1 MRPLARWISALGAR
15 LSRAVVG
22 VARTLGQ
29 ARSAFRVGA
38 WAFRST
44 VRGQLSTRG
53 GNVDASQYFEQWAH
67 VLNSWDYDSY
77 YGAMSLA
84 ESGDMR
90 GIADLCMAIMGSPR
104 AGADLRTR
112 ALAISGAPI
121 RFDRAPRGRRAR
133 TAVRAIDADEDWF
146 YMVNETEQNQLQKW
160 FWMMGLALARLEW
173 WEDNPIAATPEA
185 AQRMPKVARIRNGR
199 NVPALKA
206 WNPRCLRYDW
216 QERAWKVRLENGE
229 EETIKN
235 GLNGWILW
243 LSTESRPWL
252 NGLWRGLAP
261 MFLLIGF
268 AFQDWRDQSEKFAHG
283 VAVFTGPAAHDD
295 DFRAKLVDDWRK
307 AGARGA
313 VYLPEETE
321 LHVFEMKADNWKTF
335 EAQIKLAESSVT
347 ITTRGAQLPTEAVQ
361 NAGTG
366 ANAQSNTVQAI
377 TEGDAR
383 AWETFV
389 HENVTR
395 PWAWA
400 NFLSAD
406 VAPWIEVQVQP
417 ANDVAKFA
425 ASAQAASL
433 AMQNLEDLQ
442 APYDRVAFMQLAG
455 IPVDEARTKEPRR
468 AKLLAWHVDRQIV
481 TMNQAAQALGYDTVE
496 GRDFYYV
503 PIADAPSQDREAQK
517 EDAAA

>member
-1 MRPLARWISALGAR
+1 
-15 LSRAVVG
+15 
-22 VARTLGQ
+22 
-29 ARSAFRVGA
+29 
-38 WAFRST
+38 
-44 VRGQLSTRG
+44 
-53 GNVDASQYFEQWAH
+53 
-67 VLNSWDYDSY
+67 
-77 YGAMSLA
+77 
-84 ESGDMR
+84 
-90 GIADLCMAIMGSPR
+90 
-104 AGADLRTR
+104 
-112 ALAISGAPI
+112 
-121 RFDRAPRGRRAR
+121 
-133 TAVRAIDADEDWF
+133 
-146 YMVNETEQNQLQKW
+146 
-160 FWMMGLALARLEW
+160 MGLALARLEW
-173 WEDNPIAATPEA
+173 WEDNPIATTPEA
-185 AQRMPKVARIRNGR
+185 ARTMPKVARIRNGR

-206 WNPRCLRYDW
+206 WNPRCLRYDFHE
-216 QERAWKVRLENGE
+216 QVWKVRLENGE

-335 EAQIKLAESSVT
+335 EAQIKLAQTSIS
-347 ITTRGAQLPTEAVQ
+347 ITVRGANLPTEATEGV
-361 NAGTG
+361 GTG
-366 ANAQSNTVQAI
+366 ANAQSEVMQDI
-377 TEGDAR
+377 KSGDAR

-389 HENVTR
+389 HENITR

-417 ANDVAKFA
+417 ANDEAKFA
-425 ASAQAASL
+425 KAQKDGAEAYEVWL
-433 AMQNLEDLQ
+433 RTG
-442 APYDRVAFMQLAG
+442 APVDVGPFMQKLG
-455 IPVDEARTKEPRR
+455 TPIDEKRLDAMRKKQDKE
-468 AKLLAWHVDRQIV
+468 LSLVEQE
-481 TMNQAAQALGYDTVE
+481 AA
-496 GRDFYYV
+496 
-503 PIADAPSQDREAQK
+503 
-517 EDAAA
+517 

>member
-29 ARSAFRVGA
+29 ARSAFRFGA
-38 WAFRST
+38 WGFRST

-146 YMVNETEQNQLQKW
+146 YMVPESEQNQLQKW

-173 WEDNPIAATPEA
+173 WEDNPIASTPEA
-185 AQRMPKVARIRNGR
+185 AQSMPKVARIRNGR
-199 NVPALKA
+199 NVPALKT

-216 QERAWKVRLENGE
+216 QERVWKVRLENGE

-243 LSTESRPWL
+243 LSTELRPWL

-295 DFRAKLVDDWRK
+295 DFRAKLVDDWRN
-307 AGARGA
+307 AGSRGA

-335 EAQIKLAESSVT
+335 EAQIKLAESSIT
-347 ITTRGAQLPTEAVQ
+347 ITIRGAQLPTEAVQ

-417 ANDVAKFA
+417 ANDEAKFA
-425 ASAQAASL
+425 TAAKEAAL

-442 APYDRVAFMQLAG
+442 APYDRIAFMQKAG
-455 IPVDEARTKEPRR
+455 IPVDETRLNEPRR
-468 AKLLAWHVDRQIV
+468 AKLLQWHIDRQIV
-481 TMNQAAQALGYDTVE
+481 TRNEGRGALGWDQMTGLDVFAE
-496 GRDFYYV
+496 
-503 PIADAPSQDREAQK
+503 PAIAQTQK
-517 EDAAA
+517 DAA

>member
-1 MRPLARWISALGAR
+1 
-15 LSRAVVG
+15 
-22 VARTLGQ
+22 
-29 ARSAFRVGA
+29 
-38 WAFRST
+38 
-44 VRGQLSTRG
+44 
-53 GNVDASQYFEQWAH
+53 

-185 AQRMPKVARIRNGR
+185 AQTLPKVARIRNGR

-216 QERAWKVRLENGE
+216 QERVWKVRLEGGE
-229 EETIKN
+229 EESIKN
-235 GLNGWILW
+235 GMNGWILW

-295 DFRAKLVDDWRK
+295 DFRAKLVDDWRN
-307 AGARGA
+307 AGSRGA

-335 EAQIKLAESSVT
+335 EAQIKLAESSIT
-347 ITTRGAQLPTEAVQ
+347 ITIRGANLPTESVQ
-361 NAGTG
+361 NVGTG
-366 ANAQSNTVQAI
+366 ANAQTGTIQSVTS
-377 TEGDAR
+377 GDAR
-383 AWETFV
+383 DFESFAHF
-389 HENVTR
+389 NVNR
-395 PWAWA
+395 PWANA
-400 NFLSAD
+400 NYLSPD
-406 VAPWIEVQVQP
+406 VAPWISILV
-417 ANDVAKFA
+417 
-425 ASAQAASL
+425 
-433 AMQNLEDLQ
+433 
-442 APYDRVAFMQLAG
+442 
-455 IPVDEARTKEPRR
+455 EP
-468 AKLLAWHVDRQIV
+468 
-481 TMNQAAQALGYDTVE
+481 
-496 GRDFYYV
+496 
-503 PIADAPSQDREAQK
+503 K
-517 EDAAA
+517 EDASSFAVAQKNGADAYKVWRETGAPVDVAEYMQKLGTPIDAEKLKAMRAAESANAQESVAA